1 MAGFVINGV
10 VFGNEWDEDQ
20 AIDAYAY
27 KLDLDTLEGVDLD
40 IRPATVRE
48 VLADV
53 YGEDWATED
62 YRRNDLSHLVSVH
75 WNEERYEYVAPSQI
89 VLNHTMSRDVH
100 GYEDTVGIANY
111 RVLSRQWADC
121 PALTDGPYSGSTH
134 IGLLLDEAAPADLIE
149 VLDSLSDY
157 PILDDQ
163 EHSQAEQE
171 MIQEHWELYGRDDV
185 YDAVAK
191 AIGADHRSDLTDYAE
206 ELIDALVWDGVL
218 DYGCG
223 GGYPTMVDAS
233 MCDFGTEYVADWI
246 KARLG
251 LVLYVKTR
259 NGWGEGRDVFLN
271 RNNLVSA

>member
-27 KLDLDTLEGVDLD
+27 KLNLDTLEGVDLD

-62 YRRNDLSHLVSVH
+62 YRRNILSHVVDVF
-75 WNEERYEYVAPSQI
+75 WNEEGYKAIAPSQI
-89 VLNHTMSRDVH
+89 IINNTMGYDVH
-100 GYEDTVGIANY
+100 GYADVADIANY
-111 RVLSRQWADC
+111 RELRERWSDC
-121 PALTDGPYSGSTH
+121 EALTDGPYSGSRH
-134 IGLLLDEAAPADLIE
+134 IGLELDKEAPADLIE
-149 VLDSLSDY
+149 VLEALEDY
-157 PILDDQ
+157 LVLDDQ
-163 EHSQAEQE
+163 LYSEVEQE
-171 MIQEHWELYGRDDV
+171 TMLDHWELYGRDDV

-206 ELIDALVWDGVL
+206 ELIDTLVWEGIL

-223 GGYPTMVDAS
+223 GGYPTMIDSS
-233 MCDFGTEYVADWI
+233 MCDFGTEAVAEWI

-251 LVLYVKTR
+251 LVVFIKPH
-259 NGWGEGRDVFLN
+259 NGYGNGRDVFLN